1 MQMSRGLVECLLRL
15 RNDPEFA
22 PFRDYL
28 EERHQVARD
37 NCEALDGAALHRAQG
52 RAKEVRE
59 LKDLITEATE
69 LRERMGKKAI

>member
-28 EERHQVARD
+28 EERHQTARD
-37 NCEALDGAALHRAQG
+37 SCEALDGAALHRAQG

-59 LKDLITEATE
+59 LKDQITAANK
-69 LRERMGKKAI
+69 LRDQVK